1 MTDTMKNNIALIILL
16 IAFLS
21 VACNERQSN
30 NRQLILADS
39 LMQSRPDSALCI
51 LQDISM
57 EKLTTQADSAYYAL
71 LLTQARD
78 KNRIV
83 QKKDSLIR
91 IAVCYYDSIGDV
103 GMQAKAHYYWGCVCR
118 DKGDYLK
125 AIDEYHRA
133 QILSEKGKDTELSSL
148 IYSNVGYL
156 YYIQDFTS
164 KADSIY
170 QLAAQLA
177 VQQKDTVALV
187 YALSQR
193 GMINL
198 ERGQSHY
205 PDAEKQ
211 MQQALLLAEHFSDAT
226 VKIPIYASLSTLY
239 SEMENTEKA
248 LQYAKLNYFSVRDT
262 SHCYRTFLLLG
273 EAYFKNEQYDS
284 AEIYL
289 QKIFTATRYYDTK
302 ADACMKLAEIAKVRG
317 EIGVVAEMRG
327 KQIAYTDSAQKY
339 KQEHAIFQS
348 IISQNQKDNE
358 RYWKQYIYIVII
370 LALIVFIVGSVII
383 VYYIKQSRKRQL
395 EDEQRKQKLKVEV
408 DLLTLKK
415 QALIKGEYESSTSY
429 IKLKN
434 IARTLIK
441 VETKDNLSEEEWQ
454 QLIIMTDAKWNG
466 IITYLNTKYNLSAE
480 EIQICCLYLAGI
492 AVSYMGHFVKGY
504 ARSTIQ
510 LKARDII
517 KKIGAPQG
525 RLLKDVLV
533 SLSQELKSN
542 L

>member
-51 LQDISM
+51 LQGISM
-57 EKLTTQADSAYYAL
+57 DKFATQADSAYYAL

-78 KNRIV
+78 KNRIM
-83 QKKDSLIR
+83 QKGDSLIR

-125 AIDEYHRA
+125 AIDEYHGA
-133 QILSEKGKDTELSSL
+133 HILSEKGKDTELLSL

-156 YYIQDFTS
+156 YYIQNFTS
-164 KADSIY
+164 EADSVY
-170 QLAAQLA
+170 RLAEQLA
-177 VQQKDTVALV
+177 VQQRDTVALV

-198 ERGQSHY
+198 ERGQGYY

-211 MQQALLLAEHFSDAT
+211 MQQALLLAEHFSDTT

-370 LALIVFIVGSVII
+370 LALIVFIIGSVII
-383 VYYIKQSRKRQL
+383 VYYIRQSRMRQL

>member
-434 IARTLIK
+434 IARTLI
-441 VETKDNLSEEEWQ
+441 
-454 QLIIMTDAKWNG
+454 
-466 IITYLNTKYNLSAE
+466 
-480 EIQICCLYLAGI
+480 
-492 AVSYMGHFVKGY
+492 
-504 ARSTIQ
+504 
-510 LKARDII
+510 RDI
-517 KKIGAPQG
+517 Q
-525 RLLKDVLV
+525 
-533 SLSQELKSN
+533 
-542 L
+542 